1 MASKKSGG
9 GGANAPVELPVAAH
23 EAASTVDS
31 KTRKYVTETTNNYQ
45 NNYFIIRQE
54 CPAMIALNPDVLYL
68 VVMTLVAVFYECVYA
83 GQNFGTKL
91 TNS

>member
-1 MASKKSGG
+1 
-9 GGANAPVELPVAAH
+9 
-23 EAASTVDS
+23 
-31 KTRKYVTETTNNYQ
+31 
-45 NNYFIIRQE
+45 
-54 CPAMIALNPDVLYL
+54 MIALNPDVLYL